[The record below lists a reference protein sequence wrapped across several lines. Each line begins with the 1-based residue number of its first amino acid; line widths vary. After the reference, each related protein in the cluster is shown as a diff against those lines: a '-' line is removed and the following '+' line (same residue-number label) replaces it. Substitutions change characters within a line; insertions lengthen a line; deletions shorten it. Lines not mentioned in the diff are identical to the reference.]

1 MLKVK
6 DFFGYK
12 NLAAFRKDWEALTDE
27 DKVQLRTGIENGTLT
42 Y

>member
-6 DFFGYK
+6 DFFGYT
-12 NLAAFRKDWEALTDE
+12 NIAQFRKEWAALTE
-27 DKVQLRTGIENGTLT
+27 QDKTELRTGIENGTLT